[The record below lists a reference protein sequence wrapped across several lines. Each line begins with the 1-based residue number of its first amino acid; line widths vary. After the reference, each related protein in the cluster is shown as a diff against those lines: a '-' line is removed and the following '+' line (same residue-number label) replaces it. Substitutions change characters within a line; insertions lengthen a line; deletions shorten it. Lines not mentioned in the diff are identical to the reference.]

1 MHCSHTTSPVR
12 LLHSNRM
19 VECGDPPLCH
29 RVLANSRPAPLVCT
43 AHFCQHIWSTCRCSA
58 LLWPNHLTS
67 FLPATPRGFRPSR
80 SVEEFLYAQPGYGPS
95 VLANATLAINAMPSL
110 ALDRGHAIA
119 IHAYTQ
125 ESPLYKD
132 LCAAMRSEDPAAW
145 EPYADYIYHL
155 QNAIIM
161 LPARGPGR
169 VYRGINKRMPSRVY
183 SGNIT
188 WQAFSSTTYNPMSM
202 APFCGLDEHTYAIT
216 GTIFVIDLKGSRCNS
231 SAMRL

>member
-1 MHCSHTTSPVR
+1 MFCPSLAKPSH
-12 LLHSNRM
+12 L
-19 VECGDPPLCH
+19 
-29 RVLANSRPAPLVCT
+29 
-43 AHFCQHIWSTCRCSA
+43 
-58 LLWPNHLTS
+58 
-67 FLPATPRGFRPSR
+67 LPATPRGFRPSR

-169 VYRGINKRMPSRVY
+169 VYRGINKRMSSRVY

-216 GTIFVIDLKGSRCNS
+216 GTIFVIDLKGSRSDS
-231 SAMRL
+231 SAMCLWKLFACPSAGLQTAVEL